1 MGNGKNCNIEDMV
14 FFIFIYLI
22 FYYDDDF
29 LLFQGMEKLVD
40 EGLVKFIG
48 LLNFNESQIEC
59 VIKSCCIKLSNLQV
73 CLII

>member
-22 FYYDDDF
+22 FYYEDF

-59 VIKSCCIKLSNLQV
+59 VIKNCCIKFSNLQV